1 MNVMKTVSA
10 KSRRKAMVRSSR
22 LLMLQEHER
31 LEGVEAWWEVGHTS
45 ISELAGLPVWA
56 SKPSVGRFTGL
67 YLKTGS
73 ASGAAG
79 WRLRRVRDVIAKFA
93 LRRSE
98 VVKET
103 CPSSAPVK
111 T

>member
-10 KSRRKAMVRSSR
+10 MSRRKTMVRSSR
-22 LLMLQEHER
+22 LLMRQERER
-31 LEGVEAWWEVGHTS
+31 LEGVEAWREVGHAS

-67 YLKTGS
+67 DLKTGS
-73 ASGAAG
+73 ASG

-98 VVKET
+98 VVKAT

>member
-1 MNVMKTVSA
+1 MNVMKTMSA
-10 KSRRKAMVRSSR
+10 KSKRKAMVRSRR
-22 LLMLQEHER
+22 LLMLQERER
-31 LEGVEAWWEVGHTS
+31 LEGVEVWREVGHAS

-67 YLKTGS
+67 DLKTRS

-79 WRLRRVRDVIAKFA
+79 WQLRRVCDVIAKFA

-98 VVKET
+98 VVKAT